1 MPFQWAQFF
10 SDALIE
16 LRYASICNLL
26 LTVLDLR
33 SEHGCAATG
42 AAVLRPLTSPE
53 RPIHSPYPLLNPG
66 PI

>member
-1 MPFQWAQFF
+1 VPFQWAQFF

-16 LRYASICNLL
+16 LRYASISNLL
-26 LTVLDLR
+26 LIVPDLR
-33 SEHGCAATG
+33 SGYGCAALG
-42 AAVLRPLTSPE
+42 AAVLRPLTSSE